1 MLIFVL
7 AVASALLFSFLCS
20 ISEAVLLSVGHAQIQ
35 KLGKSKAGRLLR
47 RFKGEVDIPLAAI
60 LLLNTV
66 AHTVGTA
73 VAGATYGEV
82 FSDSTLWIF
91 SLVFTTAILLFTEIM
106 PKTLGVTFATRLAVP
121 VALGVNA
128 LIVVL
133 SPLLYVTRKFSG
145 LLRRGQR
152 RPVTSVEEIRLLA
165 ALGRTE
171 GALAART
178 ADLIE
183 GAVSLK
189 ELTPYD
195 VMVPRDGVVF
205 LSGQRDLGRNL
216 TLIKRTGHS
225 RFPYTPDGNLDHVSG
240 IILTKDLMFQLREH
254 PDRPD
259 YDSLLGPLIVVP
271 SSAPL
276 ERLLRIFQQERRHL
290 AIVVDEYGGTQ
301 GLVTLEDVLEEIVGE
316 IEDESDRVNP
326 FITRRPDGTIVCR
339 GWAETRKVFE
349 LIGVDEEVEM
359 VSIGGFVADL
369 IGRVPEVGD
378 RVQWRDHEFS
388 VLQASPRRAERV
400 EVRRVPAPSSP
411 PGARQGSSRP
421 PYKTD
426 K

>member
-1 MLIFVL
+1 MLVFVL
-7 AVASALLFSFLCS
+7 AVASALVFSFLCS
-20 ISEAVLLSVGHAQIQ
+20 VSEAVLLSVGHAQIQ
-35 KLGKSKAGRLLR
+35 KLGKSKAGKTLR
-47 RFKGEVDIPLAAI
+47 RFKGEIDVPLAAI

-73 VAGATYGEV
+73 VAGAKYGEV
-82 FSDSTLWIF
+82 FDDSTLWIF

-106 PKTLGVTFATRLAVP
+106 PKTLGVTFAARLAVP
-121 VALGVNA
+121 VALGVNT

-145 LLRRGQR
+145 LLRRGQH

-189 ELTPYD
+189 ELTAYD

-205 LSGQRDLGRNL
+205 LSGQRDLARNL

-225 RFPYTPDGNLDHVSG
+225 RFPYTPDGNLDSVSG
-240 IILTKDLMFQLREH
+240 VILTKDLMFQLREQ
-254 PDRPD
+254 PDQPD
-259 YDSLLGPLIVVP
+259 YESLLGPLIVVP

-276 ERLLRIFQQERRHL
+276 ERLLRIFQQERRHM

-301 GLVTLEDVLEEIVGE
+301 GIVTLEDVLEEIVGE

-349 LIGVDEEVEM
+349 LIGIDEEVEM

-369 IGRVPEVGD
+369 IGRVPAAGD
-378 RVQWRDHEFS
+378 RVEWGGHEFS
-388 VLQASPRRAERV
+388 VVLASPRRAERV
-400 EVRRVPAPSSP
+400 EVRRVRTQDG
-411 PGARQGSSRP
+411 PGVTGQGSTRP
-421 PYKTD
+421 PSGID